1 MPLKYLQRYG
11 LAILSIG
18 VALGASLLLEHFHF
32 RDAGF
37 PLLLFAV
44 AISSWYGGPGPA
56 VLAVVLSTVGFYWF
70 FVEPVRTIHIYWSEV
85 PYFIIFAAFAVL
97 LSWFSRLRRRVE
109 EDLRERAALLDLT
122 HDTVFVMD
130 MAGVIQYWNRGAAER
145 YGWAA
150 EQAGGRV
157 VHDLLKTVFP
167 APLEQIKAEVMR
179 TGRWEG
185 ELVHTA
191 KDGGQVV
198 VASRWSLQRD
208 QQGAPAAIL
217 ETNNDITERKRAQE
231 ELQRSE
237 AYLEEAQRLSH
248 TGSWAFDLASGKYV
262 YVSEECARIFE
273 LDAQPDLRT
282 REAVS
287 RYIHPEDWD
296 RVNRDYE
303 KALREK
309 VDTSSEFRIVL
320 PSGTAKHIRATRHPV
335 LNEAGDVVKV
345 VGTAVD
351 ITERKRAEEA
361 LRLSN
366 AYNRS
371 LIEASLDPLVTIGP
385 DGKITDVN
393 GATEAATG
401 CSRKELIGTD
411 FCEYFTE
418 PAQARA
424 GYEQVFREGTV
435 RDYPLELRHRS
446 GRVMSVLY
454 HASVYRDES
463 GRAIGVF
470 AAARDI
476 TERKAADEALRSSE
490 TERRRAETALQE
502 ARAELERISRVT
514 TMGALTASIAH
525 EVNQP
530 LAGVV
535 TSANAGL
542 NWLAANPP
550 NLSKTREALERV
562 RRDGTRAGEVIARI
576 RGLLKRTP
584 SAKALVS
591 VNQIVNEVL
600 ALTAGKLRGDHIE
613 TALALG
619 PSLPPVLG
627 DAVQLQQV
635 LLNLITNALEAMAE
649 VANRP
654 RTLRIQSSRGELEG
668 KPAVVVAVSDT
679 GTGFG
684 STDVARLFEAFHTT
698 KPQGMGMGLWISR
711 SIIEEYGGRLT
722 AQANSGPG
730 ATFVL
735 TIPAEQEAAV

>member
-1 MPLKYLQRYG
+1 VLRIRARWREVARTAGVEAHAAQAPLVRYG
-11 LAILSIG
+11 LAVLAVG
-18 VALGASLLLEHFHF
+18 VALGVALLLQYFEF
-32 RDAGF
+32 RDAAF

-44 AISSWYGGPGPA
+44 AVSSWWGGPRPA
-56 VLAVVLSTVGFYWF
+56 VLAVSLSTVGFYWF
-70 FVEPVRTIHIYWSEV
+70 FVEPVRTIYIYWSEV
-85 PYFIIFAAFAVL
+85 PCFIIFAAFAVL
-97 LSWFSRLRRRVE
+97 ISWFGTIRRRAE
-109 EDLRERAALLDLT
+109 EDLRKRAALLDLT
-122 HDTVFVMD
+122 HDTVLVMN

-150 EQAGGRV
+150 AQAEGRV

-185 ELVHTA
+185 ELVHTG

-208 QQGAPAAIL
+208 QQGARAAIL
-217 ETNNDITERKRAQE
+217 ETNTDITERKRAQ
-231 ELQRSE
+231 
-237 AYLEEAQRLSH
+237 
-248 TGSWAFDLASGKYV
+248 
-262 YVSEECARIFE
+262 
-273 LDAQPDLRT
+273 
-282 REAVS
+282 
-287 RYIHPEDWD
+287 
-296 RVNRDYE
+296 
-303 KALREK
+303 
-309 VDTSSEFRIVL
+309 
-320 PSGTAKHIRATRHPV
+320 
-335 LNEAGDVVKV
+335 
-345 VGTAVD
+345 
-351 ITERKRAEEA
+351 EA

-371 LIEASLDPLVTIGP
+371 LIEASLDPLVTIAP

-411 FCEYFTE
+411 FCDYFTE

-424 GYEQVFREGTV
+424 GYERAFREGTV
-435 RDYPLELRHRS
+435 RDYPLELRHRN

-454 HASVYRDES
+454 HASVYRDEA
-463 GRAIGVF
+463 GRVIGVF

-490 TERRRAETALQE
+490 MERRRAEAALQE
-502 ARAELERISRVT
+502 ARAELERVSRAT
-514 TMGALTASIAH
+514 TLGALTASIAH

-562 RRDGTRAGEVIARI
+562 VRDGTRAGEVIARI

-584 SAKALVS
+584 PAKTLVS

-600 ALTAGKLRGDHIE
+600 ALAAGELRGGNIE
-613 TALALG
+613 TALALD
-619 PSLPPVLG
+619 PSLPAVRG
-627 DAVQLQQV
+627 DTIQLQQV
-635 LLNLITNALEAMAE
+635 LLNLVTNAMEAMAQ
-649 VANRP
+649 VTNGP

-668 KPAVVVAVSDT
+668 KAAVVLAVSDT

-711 SIIEEYGGRLT
+711 SIIEEQGGRLT